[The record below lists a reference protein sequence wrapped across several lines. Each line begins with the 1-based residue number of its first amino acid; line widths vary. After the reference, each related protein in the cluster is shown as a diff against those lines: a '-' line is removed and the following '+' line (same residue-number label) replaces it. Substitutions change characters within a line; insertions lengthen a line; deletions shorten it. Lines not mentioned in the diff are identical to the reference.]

1 MMPLSRRALDRIAR
15 ATARQWAGIAQRT
28 PTYLAAYQDR
38 PGSQDRAQRR
48 AEWIAALPE
57 FAGVREVVELG
68 CGAGR
73 NLAALRRRYPDVK
86 LVGLDIN
93 EEGLAAA
100 RTALPGGQFY
110 HYDLYA
116 MRHDMR
122 AIIPFQRACGGATIV
137 LTCGALSHLHRE
149 AAKGAIAASL
159 VSARRLLMVEHL
171 GHGEVLKGPWWWFP
185 RLKRTGDYVLWAYP
199 WSDLVREAG
208 GRVVRQEA
216 LPEDLQALGATVLVV
231 AER

>member
-38 PGSQDRAQRR
+38 PGSSDRAQRR
-48 AEWIAALPE
+48 AEWIAARPE

-93 EEGLAAA
+93 EDGLEAA
-100 RTALPGGQFY
+100 RTALPGGQFHRMNLY
-110 HYDLYA
+110 YFVPYDVSGIGTDL
-116 MRHDMR
+116 
-122 AIIPFQRACGGATIV
+122 V
-137 LTCGALSHLHRE
+137 LTCGVLSHLHRAGATHVMRAVF
-149 AAKGAIAASL
+149 AAGS
-159 VSARRLLMVEHL
+159 RLLMVEHL

-185 RLKRTGDYVLWAYP
+185 TLKRTGDYVLWAYP
-199 WSDLVREAG
+199 WADLVREAG

-216 LPEDLQALGATVLVV
+216 LPADLQAPGATVLVV
-231 AER
+231 AERVR

>member
-1 MMPLSRRALDRIAR
+1 MPLSRRAYDRIAR

-28 PTYLAAYQDR
+28 PTYLAGYQDR
-38 PGSQDRAQRR
+38 PGSQGRAQRR
-48 AEWIAALPE
+48 AEWIARRPE

-100 RTALPGGQFY
+100 RTALPGGQF
-110 HYDLYA
+110 HAIDLYDLVPDYVV
-116 MRHDMR
+116 
-122 AIIPFQRACGGATIV
+122 GADVV
-137 LTCGALSHLHRE
+137 LTCGVLSHLHRAGAE
-149 AAKGAIAASL
+149 RVMRAVFAARS
-159 VSARRLLMVEHL
+159 RLLMVEHL
-171 GHGEVLKGPWWWFP
+171 GRGEVLKGPWWWFP

-199 WSDLVREAG
+199 WAELVAEAG

-216 LPEDLQALGATVLVV
+216 LPEDLQAPGATVLVV